1 MSGGVLSSCSCGWTH
16 NGIGDPVESWLYGHV
31 FDAEDGWSMHVQ
43 SWTDGIVPDT
53 DTIDEDIPDDI
64 SGVVLAPI
72 DGT

>member
-1 MSGGVLSSCSCGWTH
+1 
-16 NGIGDPVESWLYGHV
+16 
-31 FDAEDGWSMHVQ
+31 MHVQ